1 MSKYNKATSIFLC
14 MLNFLMVHT
23 LHSFSVVPIF
33 ETEQVAID
41 GDADDPAI
49 WVNNINI
56 DNSLVFGTDKYNG
69 IYTYNL
75 VAETINFSPSGNI
88 NNIDIISLEN
98 LKTSLLFGS
107 NRDDSSL
114 DLWILDHKKINSDI
128 ASNSFNLSK
137 VADYK

>member
-23 LHSFSVVPIF
+23 LHSFSVIPIF

-75 VAETINFSPSGNI
+75 LAETINFSPSGNI

-107 NRDDSSL
+107 T
-114 DLWILDHKKINSDI
+114 
-128 ASNSFNLSK
+128 
-137 VADYK
+137 